1 MQGDQFSILFIY
13 KINERE
19 RKVVKFEFP
28 FRLVSVSSY
37 VFFFWLSFYGR
48 KNGFL
53 FCLLKS
59 LKWQYYG
66 SGCSF
71 CSFYFTQPF
80 DYGKEQTQSR
90 ERC

>member
-37 VFFFWLSFYGR
+37 VFFFLVVVLWKKKWFPILLIKVIEMAILWFWLF
-48 KNGFL
+48 FL
-53 FCLLKS
+53 FFLFHS
-59 LKWQYYG
+59 
-66 SGCSF
+66 
-71 CSFYFTQPF
+71 TV
-80 DYGKEQTQSR
+80 
-90 ERC
+90 